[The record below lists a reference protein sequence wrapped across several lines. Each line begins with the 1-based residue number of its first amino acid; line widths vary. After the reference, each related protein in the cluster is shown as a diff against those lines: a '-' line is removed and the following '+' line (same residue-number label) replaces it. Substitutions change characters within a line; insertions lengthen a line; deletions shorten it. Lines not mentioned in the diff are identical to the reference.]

1 MLRSARN
8 CHGDDMPTNA
18 ALKVLVVDDHAA
30 LRQTVRQMF
39 EGLDADFLEA
49 ATGEEAVRL
58 FAAERPDWVVMDL
71 RMPGMGGLKAT
82 EAIRL
87 LDAHARV
94 IVISQFVEAEYS
106 DQVRR
111 AGAIEFVNKENLFRL
126 PLIVQANHLP
136 QRPPLQP

>member
-1 MLRSARN
+1 MA
-8 CHGDDMPTNA
+8 TNA

-30 LRQTVRQMF
+30 LRLTVRQMF
-39 EGLDADFLEA
+39 EGFDATFIEA

-87 LDAHARV
+87 LDAHARI

-126 PLIVQANHLP
+126 PLIVQANPLP